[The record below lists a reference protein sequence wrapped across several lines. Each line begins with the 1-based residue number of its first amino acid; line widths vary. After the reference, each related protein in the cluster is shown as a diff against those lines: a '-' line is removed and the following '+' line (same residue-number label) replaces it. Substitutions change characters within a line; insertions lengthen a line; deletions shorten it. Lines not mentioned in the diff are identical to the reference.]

1 MDVDAKL
8 IVGIVAAGATV
19 LGSVLTITIG
29 KYQERKRDIEAT
41 FRELKIK
48 MYDEFLETMFNM
60 FRQTRQK
67 ETMGNLD
74 LEDFFHKLQRE
85 LIFWAGP
92 NALTA
97 YNKWKRHLA
106 AKPNNPDANTLYY
119 MSEFILSIRKD
130 LGLSNRGLNRDILV
144 HMLLR
149 NPDLFLTLTAKN
161 PNITFAEIA
170 KVEANLN
177 NN

>member
-1 MDVDAKL
+1 MDIDAKL

-29 KYQERKRDIEAT
+29 KYQERKRDNEAT

-48 MYDEFLETMFNM
+48 MYDEFLKTMFNL
-60 FRQTRQK
+60 FRQTGQK
-67 ETMGNLD
+67 ETMENSN
-74 LEDFFHKLQRE
+74 LEDFFRSWQRK

-92 NALTA
+92 KALKT
-97 YNKWKRHLA
+97 YIKWKRHLSTTA
-106 AKPNNPDANTLYY
+106 NNPDANTFYY

-130 LGLSNRGLNRDILV
+130 LGLSNKSLNRDILV
-144 HMLLR
+144 YMILQ
-149 NPDLFLTLTAKN
+149 NPELFLTLTSKN

-170 KVEANLN
+170 NIEANLKN
-177 NN
+177 N